1 MVFWMKHAGAM
12 LLTIS
17 PVSARPV
24 SVRGN
29 FARTLEGDFHPDD
42 CKKKNIW
49 NQQPGKLIEKV
60 PIFLKFHKVGSTAL
74 TTMLQSVCHIKWWNA
89 TSSKA
94 PKSVGA
100 EDFCCGDPFWHQT
113 IHQYRSTGVCSL
125 QRCTLGFD
133 RGLREP
139 KLVALFRDPV
149 DRFISGVYYFAR
161 WEARAKLFSTPPKN
175 FSLAEFDRLAHL
187 SLQVF

>member
-1 MVFWMKHAGAM
+1 
-12 LLTIS
+12 
-17 PVSARPV
+17 
-24 SVRGN
+24 
-29 FARTLEGDFHPDD
+29 
-42 CKKKNIW
+42 
-49 NQQPGKLIEKV
+49 
-60 PIFLKFHKVGSTAL
+60 
-74 TTMLQSVCHIKWWNA
+74 MLQSVCHIKWWNA

-133 RGLREP
+133 RSLREP

-187 SLQVF
+187 SLQVRMKAPVQEYAVILSRHARDFKWGQVAPKETVDRAKKNLESDLDGRVKWQVEWGGFPYP